1 MVGPQLK
8 SCDIYQNPFTQEKII
23 LKQKKILCIPIVC
36 KYFIYVVSM
45 AKRKKNS
52 KPCFHTLFEVKRTK
66 NYYLKML
73 EIIKKII
80 VNLITVVQNYCHLL
94 VKDKYVVGIFFNI

>member
-1 MVGPQLK
+1 MYPNSLQIFHLCCIHG
-8 SCDIYQNPFTQEKII
+8 YEREK
-23 LKQKKILCIPIVC
+23 
-36 KYFIYVVSM
+36 
-45 AKRKKNS
+45 S
-52 KPCFHTLFEVKRTK
+52 KPCFHTLFEVKRTI

-80 VNLITVVQNYCHLL
+80 VNLITVVQNYYHLL

>member
-1 MVGPQLK
+1 MYPNSLQIFHLCCCIHG
-8 SCDIYQNPFTQEKII
+8 YEREK
-23 LKQKKILCIPIVC
+23 
-36 KYFIYVVSM
+36 
-45 AKRKKNS
+45 S
-52 KPCFHTLFEVKRTK
+52 KPGFHTLFEVKRTK

-94 VKDKYVVGIFFNI
+94 VKDK

>member
-1 MVGPQLK
+1 MYPNSLQIFHLYCCIHG
-8 SCDIYQNPFTQEKII
+8 YEREK
-23 LKQKKILCIPIVC
+23 
-36 KYFIYVVSM
+36 
-45 AKRKKNS
+45 S
-52 KPCFHTLFEVKRTK
+52 KPGFHTLFEVKRTK

-94 VKDKYVVGIFFNI
+94 VKDK